1 MNPLDML
8 YEWCQQEFRRTEAQI
23 QKSGIRELLR
33 YEESDLVP
41 NEISKE
47 EFGSRMR
54 SPWRTHT
61 TKQAWIN
68 RFVAG
73 HASEMGAIS
82 EELRL
87 FLEDCSRD
95 VPQCL
100 NTPISIKPPH
110 FNPTQARIARPESA

>member
-47 EFGSRMR
+47 EFGSRIR
-54 SPWRTHT
+54 SLWRTHT

-73 HASEMGAIS
+73 HESEARALS
-82 EELRL
+82 EEL
-87 FLEDCSRD
+87 SYI
-95 VPQCL
+95 V
-100 NTPISIKPPH
+100 SG
-110 FNPTQARIARPESA
+110 

>member
-23 QKSGIRELLR
+23 QKSGIRGLLR
-33 YEESDLVP
+33 YEESDLVRI
-41 NEISKE
+41 EVSKE

-54 SPWRTHT
+54 SPWRTHA

-73 HASEMGAIS
+73 HESETGALS

-87 FLEDCSRD
+87 FLGDCSRD
-95 VPQCL
+95 VPACL
-100 NTPISIKPPH
+100 NAPVSIKPPH
-110 FNPTQARIARPESA
+110 FNSTHARIARPESA